1 MNSSNKILFLKQ
13 LAKIIKADNKIVEN
27 ETAFLL
33 DISKLMNIEP
43 NEIQDY
49 LDLEKIV
56 GTSKS
61 NISKTEKINQIYRLI
76 LMMKIDGIVAK
87 EEIELI
93 KNISLEMGLS
103 TQSINILFDK
113 VVKQNKLLSDEELT
127 DIFRIENN

>member
-127 DIFRIENN
+127 AIFRIENN